1 MTNLTDQKPQ
11 NFYYAQF
18 LIDMFINHQKLLST
32 NESNQEEGLK
42 EKFLKQQV
50 ISKSINRFSP
60 CELTD
65 YQNFFDPVHIT

>member
-1 MTNLTDQKPQ
+1 
-11 NFYYAQF
+11 
-18 LIDMFINHQKLLST
+18 MFINHQKLLST